1 VTFRASSE
9 FVRRCFAEYGLRTDT
24 SGWYSAIYK
33 PYHLIGLELGISIA
47 SIMVRGESTGK
58 TRGFRG
64 GVTAVAKRDLAEGEV
79 LDGEGGYAVYGR
91 LVPAGAPVAR
101 PLRSPD
107 RRQPRRA
114 AERPVAAGKLVR
126 WDDCARDDTNPA
138 VRLRQEMEVMCRRDF
153 SLGAF
158 DTQVK
163 NPESGPS
170 SRHSAGPAPLR

>member
-9 FVRRCFAEYGLRTDT
+9 FVRRCYAEYGLRTDT

-79 LDGEGGYAVYGR
+79 RDGEGGYAVYGR
-91 LVPAGAPVAR
+91 LMPAR
-101 PLRSPD
+101 RSLALCALPIGVSHGV
-107 RRQPRRA
+107 RLK
-114 AERPVAAGKLVR
+114 RPVAAGKLVR
-126 WDDCARDDTNPA
+126 WDDRARDDTNPA

-158 DTQVK
+158 DAQVK

>member
-64 GVTAVAKRDLAEGEV
+64 GVTAVAKRDLAEDEV

-114 AERPVAAGKLVR
+114 AEK
-126 WDDCARDDTNPA
+126 ARGGGEARA
-138 VRLRQEMEVMCRRDF
+138 VGRLR
-153 SLGAF
+153 A
-158 DTQVK
+158 
-163 NPESGPS
+163 
-170 SRHSAGPAPLR
+170 